1 MLTDNNLKI
10 AKEWVIKS
18 QNDLKSAEILFR
30 ENGPTDSLCF
40 HCHQAVEKILKGFLV
55 FNKKEFPKVHDLI
68 HLLNLCKKLDKNL
81 EKLEKDVSF
90 LNRYYIETRYP
101 PEVIAYSK
109 KECKKS
115 LEVTQKTTQFII
127 GKILK

>member
-1 MLTDNNLKI
+1 MPKKNSKL
-10 AKEWVIKS
+10 AKEWVLKA
-18 QNDLKSAEILFR
+18 QNDLKTAEILYR

-68 HLLNLCKKLDKNL
+68 HLLNLCKKIDKSFKSLEIENL
-81 EKLEKDVSF
+81 F

-101 PEVIAYSK
+101 SGEVIVYPK
-109 KECKKS
+109 KQCQKA
-115 LEVTQKTTQFII
+115 LNITQKTIQFVIN
-127 GKILK
+127 KIL